1 MADCLAGC
9 SPTAVM
15 QWLGLIS
22 YGIFLWHLAI
32 AAELG
37 AEWGWL
43 PTLLG
48 TLVLSVAVAAA
59 SYYLVERPI
68 LRLKY
73 HRLAD
78 LIGRRQGPKTRPPR
92 PGLRWPGCP
101 SAARSPTSTWTPS
114 TSRSSSCAGPSC
126 AASR

>member
-1 MADCLAGC
+1 MARADL
-9 SPTAVM
+9 
-15 QWLGLIS
+15 LR
-22 YGIFLWHLAI
+22 IFLWHLAI
-32 AAELG
+32 ALELG

-78 LIGRRQGPKTRPPR
+78 LIRRD
-92 PGLRWPGCP
+92 
-101 SAARSPTSTWTPS
+101 
-114 TSRSSSCAGPSC
+114 
-126 AASR
+126 